1 MLIFPP
7 VFFIFCLI
15 LMDHFYYRRDEL
27 YCEDVRVEEVAQK
40 VGTPLYLYSQS
51 AIIDNFRE
59 IREAFSPLDHLI
71 CYALKANSNLE
82 ILKILASQGCGA
94 DVVSGGELFLALR
107 AGFDPNRIVYAGV
120 GKRDDEIDYGIK
132 AGILAFNVESE
143 EELKVISSR
152 AQSLNRIARI
162 GIRVNPNIS
171 SQSHPYLSTGL
182 AEDKFG
188 IEVER
193 ATEVL
198 QMALSLPSL
207 EVIGLHSHIG
217 SQILQVRPFI
227 ENVKSLVGLMKSVG
241 IRFKYID
248 IGGGLGVSYGEEK
261 ALTPKDMVVHLYPL
275 LKEVGCKV
283 IFEPGRSLMAN
294 AGILVTQVLFVK
306 RSRGKKFI
314 IVDAGMNDLLR
325 PSLYRAYHQI
335 VPLKRSCGGP
345 EVVEVVGPICESG
358 DFLAKDRPLPPVKR
372 GDLLAVLSVGAYG
385 YSLSSNYN
393 SRLRAPEV
401 LVRGG
406 DFRIIR
412 RRERY
417 EDLI

>member
-1 MLIFPP
+1 MNP
-7 VFFIFCLI
+7 
-15 LMDHFYYRRDEL
+15 FYYRRDEL
-27 YCEDVRVEEVAQK
+27 YCEDTRVEEVAQK

-51 AIIDNFRE
+51 AIIDNLRE
-59 IREAFSPLDHLI
+59 IRAAFAPLDCLI

-94 DVVSGGELFLALR
+94 DVVSGGELFLALK
-107 AGFDPNRIVYAGV
+107 AGFDPDKIVYAGV
-120 GKRDDEIDYGIK
+120 GKRDDEIDFGIK

-143 EELKVISSR
+143 EELRVISSR
-152 AQSLNRIARI
+152 AQSLNQVARI
-162 GIRVNPNIS
+162 GIRVNPDIAS
-171 SQSHPYLSTGL
+171 KSHPYLSTGL
-182 AEDKFG
+182 AGDKFG

-193 ATEVL
+193 VPEVL
-198 QMALSLPSL
+198 QLALSLPGL

-217 SQILQVRPFI
+217 SQILRVEPLV
-227 ENVKSLVGLMKSVG
+227 ENVKSLIRLMKSVR

-261 ALTPKDMVVHLYPL
+261 ALTPKDMVTHLYPL
-275 LKEVGCKV
+275 LKEVECKL

-294 AGILVTQVLFVK
+294 TGILVTRVLFVK

-325 PSLYRAYHQI
+325 PTLYRAYHQI
-335 VPLKRSCGGP
+335 VPLKRTYNEP
-345 EVVEVVGPICESG
+345 EMADVVGPICESS
-358 DFLAKDRPLPPVKR
+358 DFLAKDRVLPPVKR
-372 GDLLAVLSVGAYG
+372 GDLLAILSVGAYG

-401 LVRGG
+401 LVSGG